1 MIRWSALVI
10 LIVSVRSVEA
20 ASLPKEM
27 LGAWA
32 SDPSACGAQAS
43 ELGMTIGPQDVLFYE
58 HGFDVKRLTKLKD
71 GSLKAS
77 GFSFAD
83 DGRTKDTLT
92 LKPLSM
98 DTIKVRGQIYHRCKN
113 EDQNGGTQ

>member
-1 MIRWSALVI
+1 MMRLFAFVF

-32 SDPSACGAQAS
+32 SDPSACRAQAS
-43 ELGMTIGPQDVLFYE
+43 ELGMTIEPQAVLFYE
-58 HGFDVKRLTKLKD
+58 HGFDVKRLAKLKD
-71 GSLKAS
+71 GSLRAS

-92 LKPLSM
+92 LKSLST
-98 DTIKVRGQIYHRCKN
+98 DTIEVGGQIYHRCKN
-113 EDQNGGTQ
+113 ENQNGGAQ